1 MTPEQA
7 AEDFLEYL
15 QEGLSGLGRQ
25 VSRTQFNDLIK
36 QRLLEIIQAQRAE
49 AVAEAQKWQTVKL
62 PEKQSTVRIAYEATN
77 LYGERYRA
85 SEDCYFDE
93 WLDDTLKVFFQGKK
107 DPVYLGWQPLPAPP
121 AQEGEG

>member
-49 AVAEAQKWQTVKL
+49 AVAEYLSNPIEQLKKDVVVAAIVWQTTWHDKGMKAAELLQGYLYDRVRHLVKAMNP
-62 PEKQSTVRIAYEATN
+62 PE
-77 LYGERYRA
+77 
-85 SEDCYFDE
+85 
-93 WLDDTLKVFFQGKK
+93 
-107 DPVYLGWQPLPAPP
+107 
-121 AQEGEG
+121 QEGEG